1 MLGKCLLIFSIVWA
15 IFFFETFV
23 SNIYESLR
31 EICATSGAAKLF
43 QTSRVLSHYT
53 PTFPWWPCHSEARSE
68 ATGSKLSG
76 GSCRPLS
83 QLSHCGLKSNEL
95 IRRTET
101 VLIR

>member
-1 MLGKCLLIFSIVWA
+1 MLGKFLLIFSIVWA

-23 SNIYESLR
+23 SNTYQSLR
-31 EICATSGAAKLF
+31 EICTTSGAAKLF

-53 PTFPWWPCHSEARSE
+53 PTFPWWPCRSE

-83 QLSHCGLKSNEL
+83 QLSHCGLKS
-95 IRRTET
+95 IK
-101 VLIR
+101 